1 MELTNRK
8 PGRRL
13 GSKNVV
19 NRPLNE
25 KAEIVFNEV
34 FKTFGDDLSKASRAE
49 RLNAAVQLAGH
60 LLTSKETNQKPL

>member
-1 MELTNRK
+1 MELMNRK

-19 NRPLNE
+19 NRPLTE

-34 FKTFGDDLSKASRAE
+34 FKTFGDDLSKASHAD
-49 RLNAAVQLAGH
+49 RLNAAVQLAS
-60 LLTSKETNQKPL
+60 LFLTPKTQKKEN

>member
-1 MELTNRK
+1 MELMNRK

-34 FKTFGDDLSKASRAE
+34 FKTFGDDLSKASPAE
-49 RLNAAVQLAGH
+49 RLNAAVHLAGVF
-60 LLTSKETNQKPL
+60 LKPKTQKK